1 MDGQEAIIIAS
12 IGGGTGIAMRV
23 ERD

>member
-12 IGGGTGIAMRV
+12 IGGGTGIVMHV

>member
-12 IGGGTGIAMRV
+12 IGGGMGIAMCID
-23 ERD
+23 RD